1 MDASTLNMRKRSKYR
16 PKPLRMDNINY
27 VLTGMKLL
35 DETPEGVTLRIKNH
49 DALNNIRKGEGTRD
63 DIDKII
69 AAFNMTEALACMG
82 IGNDWLAEIK
92 EAQDAL
98 LTLAR
103 RGVAKDY
110 RFILTGPELQAMNQ
124 CMEIHDAQLEVA
136 TIQQLEQAM
145 DIVNKVI
152 SQRKARPIVQRTK
165 ESV

>member
-1 MDASTLNMRKRSKYR
+1 MS
-16 PKPLRMDNINY
+16 
-27 VLTGMKLL
+27 
-35 DETPEGVTLRIKNH
+35 
-49 DALNNIRKGEGTRD
+49 

-82 IGNDWLAEIK
+82 IGADWLPEIK

-103 RGVAKDY
+103 RGVEKDY

-145 DIVNKVI
+145 DIVNKI
-152 SQRKARPIVQRTK
+152 IAQRKARPIIQRSK
-165 ESV
+165 ESA